1 METTFLNEFRQILR
15 LFERELNIQNT
26 FSCCNGVTV
35 AQCHTLLEIEK
46 RNLVTV
52 TELAEKLNLDKSTVS
67 RTVDGLVN
75 IGLLNRDIPAQNR
88 RKAELSL
95 TENGK
100 KMCTTINCT
109 NNTFFESA
117 FEGFSAQEKQDFLS
131 LFSKFTSNM
140 QNNREEATTCCKS

>member
-1 METTFLNEFRQILR
+1 METNFIEEFRQTLR
-15 LFERELNIQNT
+15 LFERELNVQNS

-46 RNLVTV
+46 REVVTV
-52 TELAEKLNLDKSTVS
+52 TELATSLHLDKSTAS

-75 IGLLNRDIPAQNR
+75 IGLLNRTIPAKNR
-88 RKAELSL
+88 RKAEISL
-95 TENGK
+95 TENGQ

-117 FEGFSAQEKQDFLS
+117 FEGFTQQEKEEFLR
-131 LFSKFTSNM
+131 LFSKFTANM
-140 QNNREEATTCCKS
+140 QNNREETTCCKS